1 MQFSQ
6 LKRRN
11 FITLLGGAAAWPVAA
26 RAQQPTT
33 RVPRIGWLV
42 TGDPTS
48 YRFSL
53 AAFRDG
59 LRALNYI
66 EGRNIAI
73 EYRWAGGVVDRLPEL
88 ARDLVREKVDIIVAG
103 GTIGAQAAR
112 DATQTIPIVA
122 AGAGD
127 LVEAGLIRSLAQPGG
142 NLTGFVTT
150 ASEMAAKRGEIIKEI
165 VPQANRAS
173 VLWNPTGPNTQL
185 EMKALKQSALALQ
198 LDLTSYEASTSKDLE
213 SALDAIPKAQ
223 PDIVLV
229 LNDPFMFAQR
239 KRIVES
245 LFQTHLPAI
254 YGFREFVEDGGLVSY
269 GPSISDTYRRAATYV
284 DKILKGAKPGD
295 LPVQLP
301 IKFDL
306 VINLKTAKALGL
318 TVPLPLLDR
327 ADEVVE

>member
-1 MQFSQ
+1 MQ
-6 LKRRN
+6 RRD
-11 FITLLGGAAAWPVAA
+11 FIALLGVAASWPFAA

-33 RVPRIGWLV
+33 KVPRIGWLV

-48 YRFSL
+48 YRLSL

-59 LRALNYI
+59 LRALNYV

-88 ARDLVREKVDIIVAG
+88 ARDLVREKVDVILAG
-103 GTIGAQAAR
+103 GTIGARAAS

-122 AGAGD
+122 AGTGD
-127 LVEAGLIRSLAQPGG
+127 LVEVGLIRSLAQPGG

-150 ASEMAAKRGEIIKEI
+150 APEMAAKRGEIIKEI
-165 VPQANRAS
+165 VPQAKRAA
-173 VLWNPTGPNTQL
+173 VLWNPTGSNTQL
-185 EMKALKQSALALQ
+185 EMKALKESALALQ
-198 LDLTSYEASTSKDLE
+198 LALTSYEASTLKDLE
-213 SALDAIPKAQ
+213 NALDAIRKPQ

-229 LNDPFMFAQR
+229 LNDPFMFTQR

-245 LFQTHLPAI
+245 LAHLPAI
-254 YGFREFVEDGGLVSY
+254 YGFREYVDDGGLVSY
-269 GPSISDTYRRAATYV
+269 GSSISDTYRRAATYV
-284 DKILKGAKPGD
+284 DKILQGAKPGD

-301 IKFDL
+301 TKFEL

-318 TVPLPLLDR
+318 TVPLSLHGR
-327 ADEVVE
+327 ADELIE

>member
-1 MQFSQ
+1 MQ
-6 LKRRN
+6 RRD
-11 FITLLGGAAAWPVAA
+11 FIGLLGGAAAWPVAA

-66 EGRNIAI
+66 EGQNIVI
-73 EYRWAGGVVDRLPEL
+73 EHRWAEGVVDRLFEL
-88 ARDLVREKVDIIVAG
+88 ARGLVREKVDIILAG
-103 GTIGAQAAR
+103 GTIGAKAAR

-127 LVEAGLIRSLAQPGG
+127 LVEVGLIRSLAQPGG
-142 NLTGFVTT
+142 NLTGFVTAAPET
-150 ASEMAAKRGEIIKEI
+150 TAKRGEIIKEI
-165 VPQANRAS
+165 LPQAKRAT
-173 VLWNPTGPNTQL
+173 VLWNPTASNTQL
-185 EMKALKQSALALQ
+185 EMKALKESGLALQ
-198 LDLTSYEASTSKDLE
+198 LALTSYEASTLKDLE
-213 SALDAIPKAQ
+213 TALDAIPNNQ
-223 PDIVLV
+223 PDIVFV
-229 LNDPFMFAQR
+229 LNDPFMFARR

-245 LFQTHLPAI
+245 LFQAHLPAI
-254 YGFREFVEDGGLVSY
+254 FGYREYVDDGGLVSY
-269 GPSISDTYRRAATYV
+269 GSSVSDTYRRAATYV
-284 DKILKGAKPGD
+284 DKILKGAKPGN

-301 IKFDL
+301 TKFEL

-327 ADEVVE
+327 ADEVIE

>member
-1 MQFSQ
+1 MQ
-6 LKRRN
+6 RRE
-11 FITLLGGAAAWPVAA
+11 FITLLGGAAVTWPLPA

-42 TGDPTS
+42 TGDPAS

-66 EGRNIAI
+66 EGQSIAI
-73 EYRWAGGVVDRLPEL
+73 EYRWAEDVPNRLPEL
-88 ARDLVREKVDIIVAG
+88 ARSLVRKNVDIILAG

-127 LVEAGLIRSLAQPGG
+127 LVEAGLVGSFAQPGG
-142 NLTGFVTT
+142 NLTGFVTGAPET
-150 ASEMAAKRGEIIKEI
+150 TAKRGEIIKEI
-165 VPQANRAS
+165 VPQAKHAA
-173 VLWNPTGPNTQL
+173 VLWNPTAFNTQL
-185 EMKALKQSALALQ
+185 EMKALKESALALQ
-198 LDLTSYEASTSKDLE
+198 LETSYEASNIKDLE
-213 SALDAIPKAQ
+213 TALGSILKTQ

-229 LNDPFMFAQR
+229 LNDPFMFSRR
-239 KRIVES
+239 KRIVDS
-245 LFQTHLPAI
+245 LFQARLPAA
-254 YGFREFVEDGGLVSY
+254 YGYREYVDDGGLVSY
-269 GPSISDTYRRAATYV
+269 GSSISDTYRRAATYI

-301 IKFDL
+301 TKFEL

-318 TVPLPLLDR
+318 TVPLSLLDR
-327 ADEVVE
+327 ADEVIE

>member
-1 MQFSQ
+1 M
-6 LKRRN
+6 RRRE
-11 FITLLGGAAAWPVAA
+11 FIGLIGGVAA
-26 RAQQPTT
+26 RGAGAATEDESAT
-33 RVPRIGWLV
+33 NWVASDRRSHIISFFTGRIPR
-42 TGDPTS
+42 
-48 YRFSL
+48 RL
-53 AAFRDG
+53 AS
-59 LRALNYI
+59 I
-66 EGRNIAI
+66 ELHRGT
-73 EYRWAGGVVDRLPEL
+73 EYRHRISVGWGCVVDRLPEL
-88 ARDLVREKVDIIVAG
+88 ARDLVREKVDIIVTG

-112 DATQTIPIVA
+112 DATQAIPIVA
-122 AGAGD
+122 VGASD
-127 LVEAGLIRSLAQPGG
+127 LVEVGLIRSLAQPGG

-165 VPQANRAS
+165 VPHANRAS
-173 VLWNPTGPNTQL
+173 VLWNPTGSYTQL

-198 LDLTSYEASTSKDLE
+198 LDLTSYEASTLKDLE
-213 SALDAIPKAQ
+213 NALDAIRKTQ

-229 LNDPFMFAQR
+229 LNDPFMFTQR

-245 LFQTHLPAI
+245 LFQAHLPAI
-254 YGFREFVEDGGLVSY
+254 YGFRESVDDGGLVSY

-327 ADEVVE
+327 ADELIE

>member
-1 MQFSQ
+1 M
-6 LKRRN
+6 RRRD
-11 FITLLGGAAAWPVAA
+11 FIALLGGAAAWPVAA

-66 EGRNIAI
+66 EGQSIAI
-73 EYRWAGGVVDRLPEL
+73 EYRWAEGVVDRLPEL

-103 GTIGAQAAR
+103 GVIGAQAAR
-112 DATQTIPIVA
+112 GATQTIPIVA

-165 VPQANRAS
+165 LPQAKRAT
-173 VLWNPTGPNTQL
+173 VLWNPTASNTHL
-185 EMKALKQSALALQ
+185 EMKALKESASALQ
-198 LDLTSYEASTSKDLE
+198 LALTSFEASTLKDLE
-213 SALDAIPKAQ
+213 TALDALRKTE
-223 PDIVLV
+223 PDIVFV
-229 LNDPFMFAQR
+229 LSDPFMFTQR

-245 LFQTHLPAI
+245 LFQAHLPAI
-254 YGFREFVEDGGLVSY
+254 YGFREYVDDGGLVCY

-301 IKFDL
+301 TKFEM
-306 VINLKTAKALGL
+306 VINLKTAKALRL

-327 ADEVVE
+327 ADEVIE

>member
-1 MQFSQ
+1 MQ
-6 LKRRN
+6 RRD
-11 FITLLGGAAAWPVAA
+11 FIALLGVAASWPFAA

-48 YRFSL
+48 YQFSL
-53 AAFRDG
+53 AAFREG

-66 EGRNIAI
+66 EGQNIAI

-88 ARDLVREKVDIIVAG
+88 ARDLVHEKVNVILAG
-103 GTIGAQAAR
+103 GTIGARAAR
-112 DATQTIPIVA
+112 DATQTIPIVV
-122 AGAGD
+122 AGASD
-127 LVEAGLIRSLAQPGG
+127 LVEVGLIRNLAQPGG
-142 NLTGFVTT
+142 NLTGFLT
-150 ASEMAAKRGEIIKEI
+150 ASLEMVAKRGEIIKEMF
-165 VPQANRAS
+165 PQAKRAA
-173 VLWNPTGPNTQL
+173 VLWNPTAPNTQL
-185 EMKALKQSALALQ
+185 EMKALKESALALQ
-198 LDLTSYEASTSKDLE
+198 LALTSYEASTAKDLE
-213 SALDAIPKAQ
+213 NALDAIRKTQ

-229 LNDPFMFAQR
+229 LNDPFMFTQR
-239 KRIVES
+239 KRIVDS
-245 LFQTHLPAI
+245 HFQAHLPAI
-254 YGFREFVEDGGLVSY
+254 YGFREFVDDGGLVSY

-301 IKFDL
+301 IKFEL

-327 ADEVVE
+327 ADEVIE

>member
-1 MQFSQ
+1 MQ
-6 LKRRN
+6 RRD
-11 FITLLGGAAAWPVAA
+11 FIALLGVAASWPFAA

-33 RVPRIGWLV
+33 KVPRIGWLV

-48 YRFSL
+48 YRLSL

-59 LRALNYI
+59 LRALNYV

-88 ARDLVREKVDIIVAG
+88 ARDLVREKVDVILAG
-103 GTIGAQAAR
+103 GTIGARAAS

-127 LVEAGLIRSLAQPGG
+127 LVEVGLIRSLAQPGG
-142 NLTGFVTT
+142 NLTGFVTS
-150 ASEMAAKRGEIIKEI
+150 ASEMAAKHGEIIKEI
-165 VPQANRAS
+165 VPQAKRAA
-173 VLWNPTGPNTQL
+173 VLWNPTGSNTQL
-185 EMKALKQSALALQ
+185 EMKALKESALALQ
-198 LDLTSYEASTSKDLE
+198 LALTSYEASTLKDLE
-213 SALDAIPKAQ
+213 NALDAIRKTQ

-229 LNDPFMFAQR
+229 LNDPFMFTQR
-239 KRIVES
+239 KRIVDS
-245 LFQTHLPAI
+245 LFQAHLPAI
-254 YGFREFVEDGGLVSY
+254 HGFREFVDDGGLVSY

-301 IKFDL
+301 IKFEL

-318 TVPLPLLDR
+318 AVPLPLLDR
-327 ADEVVE
+327 ADEVIE

>member
-1 MQFSQ
+1 M
-6 LKRRN
+6 KRRD
-11 FITLLGGAAAWPVAA
+11 FVRLIGGAAAAWPLPA

-42 TGDPTS
+42 TGDPAS

-59 LRALNYI
+59 LRALNYV
-66 EGRNIAI
+66 EGQSIAI
-73 EYRWAGGVVDRLPEL
+73 EYRWAEDVPNRLPEL
-88 ARDLVREKVDIIVAG
+88 ARSLVRENVDIILAG

-127 LVEAGLIRSLAQPGG
+127 LVEAGLVGSFARPGG
-142 NLTGFVTT
+142 NLTGFVTGAPET
-150 ASEMAAKRGEIIKEI
+150 TAKRGEIIKEI
-165 VPQANRAS
+165 VPQAKRAA
-173 VLWNPTGPNTQL
+173 VLWNPTASNTQL
-185 EMKALKQSALALQ
+185 EMKALKESALALQ
-198 LDLTSYEASTSKDLE
+198 LETSYEASSLKDLE
-213 SALDAIPKAQ
+213 IALGSILKTQ

-229 LNDPFMFAQR
+229 LNDPFMFSRR
-239 KRIVES
+239 KRIVDS
-245 LFQTHLPAI
+245 LFQARLPAA
-254 YGFREFVEDGGLVSY
+254 YGYREYVDDGGLVSY
-269 GPSISDTYRRAATYV
+269 GSSISDTYRRAATYI

-301 IKFDL
+301 TKFEL

-327 ADEVVE
+327 ADEVIE